1 MTSYAQA
8 RHWAKT
14 IIEDSEVAPY
24 RKATLAAARYILD
37 HPPATMKDVDWDDK
51 HHLMEAE
58 ITDGDTVVML
68 APSQSDRS
76 IVVSEGGEYW
86 NCDRDNLTPTGRY
99 WSLTPP
105 QDEDNGG
112 EEHPDTLT
120 TARDYEDAPEGTIV
134 AQPENDPWK
143 KKRYGVWESL
153 RDVADDCDMRGTTR
167 RVLRWGWGK

>member
-58 ITDGDTVVML
+58 NHGRRHRCHACTL
-68 APSQSDRS
+68 PKRS
-76 IVVSEGGEYW
+76 LHRRI
-86 NCDRDNLTPTGRY
+86 RGR
-99 WSLTPP
+99 
-105 QDEDNGG
+105 
-112 EEHPDTLT
+112 
-120 TARDYEDAPEGTIV
+120 
-134 AQPENDPWK
+134 
-143 KKRYGVWESL
+143 GVLEL
-153 RDVADDCDMRGTTR
+153 
-167 RVLRWGWGK
+167 